1 MSCIKRISMLTGL
14 KQSPLACKSVFCRL
28 EHDANGACQFVFY
41 RPEHNANGG
50 SHELNFDD
58 LKMQK

>member
-1 MSCIKRISMLTGL
+1 MLTGL